1 MSETNKTKRIAIL
14 TSGGDAPGMNNV
26 INAVYKTIKAINF
39 EKQANKNLTP
49 EEKRP
54 LELMLIKNGYKG
66 ILDKEIY
73 EVDDR
78 WKELI
83 TISTKIGGTIIG
95 STRFKN
101 FEEEETRKKA
111 KKILDEFG
119 VEALIA
125 VGGNGTFNGL
135 QKLSDL
141 GIKCIGIPGTI
152 DNDVVSSDITI
163 GFDTALNT
171 IVEAI
176 DRIRETSDSHSRIS
190 IIEVMGRHCGDLAIQ
205 AGVNC
210 DLIATPDNPKIQ
222 EHELINIIKDLHI
235 KQKLRSIV
243 VLTTEHLYDVK
254 KLAKH
259 IEQEL
264 KVETRATVLG
274 QIQRGGTPSA
284 FDRYLATMMG
294 ICAIEQIEK
303 KGNSS
308 WIIGLNDYKLQVM
321 PIQVALNMPKVD
333 RFNTISRILR
343 LSGIFYKKNK

>member
-1 MSETNKTKRIAIL
+1 MSEINKTRKIAIL
-14 TSGGDAPGMNNV
+14 TSGGDSPGMNNV
-26 INAVYKTIKAINF
+26 ISAVYKTIKAINV
-39 EKQANKNLTP
+39 EKQANKNLSP

-54 LELMLIKNGYKG
+54 LELVLIKNGYKG

-73 EVDDR
+73 EVDDH

-83 TISTKIGGTIIG
+83 RISNKIGGTIIG
-95 STRFKN
+95 SARFKN
-101 FEEEETRKKA
+101 FEEEDTRKKA

-119 VEALIA
+119 IEALIA
-125 VGGNGTFNGL
+125 VGGNGTFAGL

-141 GIKCIGIPGTI
+141 GIKCVGIPGTI
-152 DNDVVSSDITI
+152 DNDIVSSDITI

-171 IVEAI
+171 IVNAI

-190 IIEVMGRHCGDLAIQ
+190 IIEVMGRYCGDLAIQ

-222 EHELINIIKDLHI
+222 EHELINIIKDLHT
-235 KQKLRSIV
+235 KQNLKSIV

-254 KLAKH
+254 KLAKS

-274 QIQRGGTPSA
+274 QIQRGGSPTA

-294 ICAIEQIEK
+294 ICAVELIEK
-303 KGNSS
+303 KGNASS
-308 WIIGLNDYKLQVM
+308 VIGLSGDKLSVM

-333 RFNTISRILR
+333 RFNSISKILR
-343 LSGIFYKKNK
+343 LSGIFYKRNR

>member
-1 MSETNKTKRIAIL
+1 MSESSKKRRIAIL

-26 INAVYKTIKAINF
+26 INAVYKTIKAINS
-39 EKQANKNLTP
+39 EKQTSKNLNP

-54 LELMLIKNGYKG
+54 LELLLIKNGYKG
-66 ILDKEIY
+66 ILEKEIY
-73 EVDDR
+73 EIDDH

-95 STRFKN
+95 TARFKS

-111 KKILDEFG
+111 KKILDEYG
-119 VEALIA
+119 IEALIA
-125 VGGNGTFNGL
+125 IGGNGTFIGL
-135 QKLSDL
+135 QKLSEL

-176 DRIRETSDSHSRIS
+176 DRIRETSDSHSRIA
-190 IIEVMGRHCGDLAIQ
+190 IVEVMGRHCGDLAIE
-205 AGVNC
+205 AGVNA
-210 DLIATPDNPKIQ
+210 DIIATPDNPKIQ
-222 EHELINIIKDLHI
+222 EHELINIIKDLHN

-243 VLTTEHLYDVK
+243 VLVTENLYDVK
-254 KLAKH
+254 KLAKN

-274 QIQRGGTPSA
+274 QVQRGGAPSA
-284 FDRYLATMMG
+284 RDRYLATMMG
-294 ICAIEQIEK
+294 MYAVKQIEK
-303 KGNSS
+303 KSNSS
-308 WIIGLNDYKLQVM
+308 AIIGLQGNKLTSM
-321 PIQVALNMPKVD
+321 PIQVALNMPKAD
-333 RFNTISRILR
+333 RFNAISNILFM
-343 LSGIFYKKNK
+343 SGIIYKEK